1 MKRKRIA
8 RSTTKTPTADRNPMA
23 SGVMSVAMVLAE
35 AVAASV
41 VLLPLQLAGRRMEDA
56 ARLHIPLAGC

>member
-1 MKRKRIA
+1 M
-8 RSTTKTPTADRNPMA
+8 TAPSLPLA
-23 SGVMSVAMVLAE
+23 VIHPLCYLLSVAMVLAE